1 MACKIA
7 RSQRL
12 RFLTL
17 GIAQE
22 HRVRKETQ
30 DNRGLETE
38 RQGRSGSNFSNHVAA
53 RDAEFPETLAGMC

>member
-7 RSQRL
+7 RSQCL

-22 HRVRKETQ
+22 HCVRKETW
-30 DNRGLETE
+30 DNGGLETE
-38 RQGRSGSNFSNHVAA
+38 HRGRSGSNFSNHVAA